1 MKRIIFSK
9 KWFDLYEIFDK
20 KSNSNF
26 YGIKP
31 PDYVTAVAFD
41 KNGKILLVIQ
51 ERPVIEKANSLE
63 TPGGQVDQ
71 GETPIKSIKRELEEE
86 LGLSFENV
94 NRVAVLEPDVGRLM
108 NKLHIF
114 KAENPIFVKDPEVGI
129 KVLIIDPEEL
139 FGLIYNGKLSNAYSI
154 AAISIV
160 LNLFKH
166 ETTQ

>member
-41 KNGKILLVIQ
+41 KNGEIFLVMQ
-51 ERPVIEKANSLE
+51 ERPVIEKTKSLE
-63 TPGGQVDQ
+63 TPGGQVDK
-71 GETPIKSIKRELEEE
+71 GETPIKSIKRELVEE

-94 NRVAVLEPDVGRLM
+94 NRVAILEPDVGRLM
-108 NKLHIF
+108 NKLHVF
-114 KAENPIFVKDPEVGI
+114 KAENPIFVSDPEIGI
-129 KVLIIDPEEL
+129 KVLTINPEDL
-139 FGLIYNGKLSNAYSI
+139 IKYIYNGKLSNAYSI

-160 LNLFKH
+160 LNLFKN
-166 ETTQ
+166 EKT

>member
-41 KNGKILLVIQ
+41 RNGEIFLVMQ
-51 ERPVIEKANSLE
+51 ERPVIEKTKSLE
-63 TPGGQVDQ
+63 TPGGQVDK
-71 GETPIKSIKRELEEE
+71 GETPIKSIKRELVEE

-94 NRVAVLEPDVGRLM
+94 NRVAILEPDVGRLM
-108 NKLHIF
+108 NKLHVF
-114 KAENPIFVKDPEVGI
+114 KAENPKFVSDPEIGI
-129 KVLIIDPEEL
+129 KVLTIDPEDL
-139 FGLIYNGKLSNAYSI
+139 IQYIYNGKLSNAYSI

-160 LNLFKH
+160 LNLFKN
-166 ETTQ
+166 EKT

>member
-41 KNGKILLVIQ
+41 KSGKLLLVIQ
-51 ERPVIEKANSLE
+51 ERPVIEKTKSLE

-71 GETPIKSIKRELEEE
+71 GETPITSIKRELEEE
-86 LGLSFENV
+86 LGLSFKNIS
-94 NRVAVLEPDVGRLM
+94 RVAVLEPDVGRLM
-108 NKLHIF
+108 NKLHVF

-129 KVLIIDPEEL
+129 KVLTIDPEDLIE
-139 FGLIYNGKLSNAYSI
+139 FIYNGELSNAYSI

-160 LNLFKH
+160 LNLSKH
-166 ETTQ
+166 ETTK

>member
-41 KNGKILLVIQ
+41 RNGEIFLVIQ
-51 ERPVIEKANSLE
+51 ERPVIEKTKSLE
-63 TPGGQVDQ
+63 TPGGQVDK
-71 GETPIKSIKRELEEE
+71 GETPIKSIKRELVEE
-86 LGLSFENV
+86 LGLSFENI
-94 NRVAVLEPDVGRLM
+94 NRVAILEPDVGRLM
-108 NKLHIF
+108 NKLHVF
-114 KAENPIFVKDPEVGI
+114 KAENPIFVRDPEIGI
-129 KVLIIDPEEL
+129 KVLTVDPDD
-139 FGLIYNGKLSNAYSI
+139 LIQYIYDGKLSNAYSI

-160 LNLFKH
+160 LNLFKN
-166 ETTQ
+166 ESI

>member
-26 YGIKP
+26 YGLKP

-41 KNGKILLVIQ
+41 KNGGIFLVIQ
-51 ERPVIEKANSLE
+51 ERPVIEKKTSLE
-63 TPGGQVDQ
+63 TPGGQVDK

-86 LGLSFENV
+86 LGYSFENIS
-94 NRVAVLEPDVGRLM
+94 RVAVLEPDVGRLM
-108 NKLHIF
+108 NKLHVF

-129 KVLIIDPEEL
+129 KVLTIDPEDLIE
-139 FGLIYNGKLSNAYSI
+139 FIYNGELSNAYSI

-160 LNLFKH
+160 LNLSKH
-166 ETTQ
+166 ETT

>member
-1 MKRIIFSK
+1 MKRIVFSK
-9 KWFDLYEIFDK
+9 KWFDLYEIFDY

-41 KNGKILLVIQ
+41 KDRKIFLVIQ
-51 ERPVIEKANSLE
+51 ERPVIEKTHSLE
-63 TPGGQVDQ
+63 TPGGQVDK

-108 NKLHIF
+108 NKLYIF
-114 KAENPIFVKDPEVGI
+114 KAENPKFIKDPEVGI
-129 KVLIIDPEEL
+129 KVITIDPEDL
-139 FGLIYNGKLSNAYSI
+139 NGFILNGRLSNAYSI

-166 ETTQ
+166 EKTS